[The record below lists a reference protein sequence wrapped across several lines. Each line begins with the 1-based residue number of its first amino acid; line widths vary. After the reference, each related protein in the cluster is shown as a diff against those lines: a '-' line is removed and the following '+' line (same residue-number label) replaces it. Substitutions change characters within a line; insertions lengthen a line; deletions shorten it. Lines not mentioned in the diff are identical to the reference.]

1 MPSQQTSPPTVPAAA
16 APLAQLS
23 PFLWKPPLLTGIDPL
38 HSPLAWRKEGATMQP
53 FYALQPLDKRSQ
65 LIVDSHD
72 AIVFITN
79 GIGTD
84 RVRSSLS
91 SDP

>member
-16 APLAQLS
+16 VPLAQLS
-23 PFLWKPPLLTGIDPL
+23 RFLWKPPLLTGVDPL
-38 HSPLAWRKEGATMQP
+38 HSQLAWRREGATIQP

-72 AIVFITN
+72 AVVSM
-79 GIGTD
+79 GMG
-84 RVRSSLS
+84 
-91 SDP
+91 